1 MNKINNPGMKFI
13 LFFIFSTSLLIQV
26 PCQSLIHQNL
36 VVHIDSLTSISKK
49 GRGITNGG
57 ANEAANYIRDV
68 FSGEENY
75 YHTPSDTKEHLNF
88 TKMEA
93 LVDLLVGVLIGVDMP

>member
-1 MNKINNPGMKFI
+1 MINNPGKKFI
-13 LFFIFSTSLLIQV
+13 WLFIFSTSLLIQV
-26 PCQSLIHQNL
+26 HCQSLIHQNL

-68 FSGEENY
+68 FSGVESY
-75 YHTPSDTKEHLNF
+75 YHTPNDSKEHLNF

-93 LVDLLVGVLIGVDMP
+93 LVDLLVGVMTGEDMP